1 MVTITNGPKPMP
13 AIAALL
19 AKPGDFGQNRLTIT
33 LIVGI
38 DAAACPIAKT
48 TPYKITNCQ
57 KSCTNQINPVPNATI
72 VIAIESIT
80 RISNLSAILPTIGIA
95 KAETIMQMVTAK
107 DSDERLQPVSSLM
120 SGSIKPKTDNMP
132 ALKKRTMNPVPKTA
146 QLLFIFYFHKKF
158 LSENKT
164 YYS

>member
-1 MVTITNGPKPMP
+1 MFLQPINKSNVSMVTITNGPKPMP

-80 RISNLSAILPTIGIA
+80 RISNLSAILP
-95 KAETIMQMVTAK
+95 
-107 DSDERLQPVSSLM
+107 SSLH
-120 SGSIKPKTDNMP
+120 
-132 ALKKRTMNPVPKTA
+132 LKNTEQTLLH
-146 QLLFIFYFHKKF
+146 QLPY
-158 LSENKT
+158 
-164 YYS
+164 